1 MEQQP
6 KIPTLKDAQKPQVKI
21 KGMGAGLTLFD
32 RLKQFKKK
40 DLAFILAGLGTL
52 FMAPL
57 AEHFM
62 MAPEGGASDM
72 SSGFRGPGAGGSG
85 GGGLFGGGS
94 SPYENGNNS
103 IAQGGAIGGG
113 GDIITPLNVRDPSAL
128 VMGPGAAQ
136 QPNAGAATPPTPP
149 PTAPARS
156 ETDYKDALAGAAS
169 RAASAAVKRAPLPM
183 PKVGLSG
190 SQLRGL
196 GAAGGG
202 SSSGSGGLGPIGG
215 GAGGTAGTGGG
226 GLNLVRSGPNFRG
239 AAGARGSNNP
249 SGLDGTKKAG
259 ANAGDQFSRSGSA
272 LAGLNAAASEAIPT
286 GGSGFNGG
294 GQGGAGANDK
304 AGSGT
309 GPGGSKSV
317 GESLAFLEAKQRQEE
332 NLKLEFEK
340 KKLKDNELLM
350 YGIRN
355 DIVKA
360 SATKIAELATTKL
373 ACKFLSLGCPGSDD
387 PYTCTNGMTQTE
399 SQLKAASCSGAGKPG
414 EAAGITAG
422 CFEKT
427 PTGYS
432 RKASEG
438 SPAVTCTA
446 TGKAADKTTNPETDV
461 APRTAPA
468 GASLSQ
474 VAAITGLKDTCA
486 KIKEKHG
493 GAKVDIDTY
502 FSDTVTPIAINA
514 DSARIALEGGAPD
527 CGGTAPADA
536 GGANAADLIK
546 QAQAKL
552 SKAKDPKDSKSE
564 ATGTLQ
570 QMAALVPGDNDEK
583 VKELGA
589 VFDSVVK
596 TELTNAKK
604 IIGIAEGLAK
614 KEFALPTPKENNNAT
629 VQGSAMK
636 LATNVKTAREAVL
649 AEAASLRESVKSL
662 ETIIEKAKTEISD
675 ENGKGSLTD
684 TIALNKGTK
693 KFDAEPPAVSG
704 VKDIVNNSGIRPEQ
718 DKALKAIQ
726 DTDKT
731 LPLPEKSA
739 KDYAEKE
746 KAFKEKKAEV
756 ATAIENLQTKQA
768 DLINGTAT
776 LVDSIAVNTLKKVEA
791 PK

>member
-1 MEQQP
+1 MEQP

-72 SSGFRGPGAGGSG
+72 SSGFRGPGGSG
-85 GGGLFGGGS
+85 GAGLFGGGS

-136 QPNAGAATPPTPP
+136 QPNAGASTPSTPP

-183 PKVGLSG
+183 PKVALSG

-202 SSSGSGGLGPIGG
+202 SSSGSGSLGPIGG

-226 GLNLVRSGPNFRG
+226 GLNLVRSAPNFRG

-259 ANAGDQFSRSGSA
+259 ANAGDQFSRTGSA
-272 LAGLNAAASEAIPT
+272 LAGLNAAASETIPT

-304 AGSGT
+304 PGSGT

-355 DIVKA
+355 DIAKA

-373 ACKFLSLGCPGSDD
+373 ACSWLRLGCPPGNGDYSCTGGGTYTSFTPVCGAAAEKGAPAAGSNCWSDD
-387 PYTCTNGMTQTE
+387 GSGIQRFYPSGNGTGAVPTITCTP
-399 SQLKAASCSGAGKPG
+399 GK
-414 EAAGITAG
+414 
-422 CFEKT
+422 
-427 PTGYS
+427 S
-432 RKASEG
+432 
-438 SPAVTCTA
+438 
-446 TGKAADKTTNPETDV
+446 KAADGAKQTDTGGSTAPPMASSGKLAAGAPTVGAGLDGACEAIDAQAHVSTVVGQSAANAAKTDTAYYTTMLGNARGLVKARTLLN
-461 APRTAPA
+461 AGGSATACKSSMATAGARTATAIQAEAVQKLQYEIPRMKGLVMKNKADTDEDIKAGVGTLADVDVLVKQARKQVSDANTELTKPA
-468 GASLSQ
+468 VQSFVVNPDNKDNKPALTATRQ
-474 VAAITGLKDTCA
+474 LDDAREQLKKDYA
-486 KIKEKHG
+486 VIEGDQK
-493 GAKVDIDTY
+493 
-502 FSDTVTPIAINA
+502 
-514 DSARIALEGGAPD
+514 ALETALIKAQGTL
-527 CGGTAPADA
+527 GGTAP
-536 GGANAADLIK
+536 
-546 QAQAKL
+546 
-552 SKAKDPKDSKSE
+552 
-564 ATGTLQ
+564 GTLSGVVEQ
-570 QMAALVPGDNDEK
+570 NQAFNDMR
-583 VKELGA
+583 A
-589 VFDSVVK
+589 
-596 TELTNAKK
+596 
-604 IIGIAEGLAK
+604 
-614 KEFALPTPKENNNAT
+614 
-629 VQGSAMK
+629 
-636 LATNVKTAREAVL
+636 
-649 AEAASLRESVKSL
+649 SL
-662 ETIIEKAKTEISD
+662 ETKKTEFAAKPKTPGDKDKWPAAKVEDPKPANLGSD
-675 ENGKGSLTD
+675 GEPASVTQPIKTAKEATEAIVTLIGKAAPAAD
-684 TIALNKGTK
+684 TA
-693 KFDAEPPAVSG
+693 
-704 VKDIVNNSGIRPEQ
+704 
-718 DKALKAIQ
+718 
-726 DTDKT
+726 
-731 LPLPEKSA
+731 KSA
-739 KDYAEKE
+739 PA
-746 KAFKEKKAEV
+746 A
-756 ATAIENLQTKQA
+756 
-768 DLINGTAT
+768 
-776 LVDSIAVNTLKKVEA
+776 S
-791 PK
+791 